1 MKVEWWLST
10 ALQRW
15 FPRSKPATGTSLR
28 LDAARGEQVSFQVC
42 VRAPGGS
49 AGTTASVPTLDGDG
63 LDVRIRRVGY
73 VPVPHH
79 NTDTPVGERDGVGHI
94 PGYVPDP
101 LLDDVQTLLAPGEVL
116 SYWVTVQVP
125 PDAKPGDRKVRVSVS
140 VRPRVKALTATIR
153 VSPVTIEPRK
163 DFPVTHWFY
172 ADALCDWYG
181 VEPWSKAFWPIC
193 REYVRNFTDHGSDTL
208 LTPLF
213 TPPLDGVKR
222 PTQLLKVTR
231 DGDQYNFGW
240 RDVDR
245 WLKLAKECGVKRF
258 EWAHFF
264 TQWGV
269 KHALRVYEGQGLD
282 EKLLWRP
289 TTGATSPTY
298 RNFLS
303 QLLPALHDFLARRK
317 LLNKSLFHV
326 SDEPHGPEH
335 RANYIAARA
344 LLKELAPWIKV
355 MDALSEIE
363 YGRGGLTDMPV
374 PSIRVTKQ
382 YHEEGIP
389 SWTYFCCGP
398 RGKYLNRLHDT
409 PLAKIRGAG
418 WLFHRFQR
426 LGFLHWGY
434 NYWYES
440 QTRNPID
447 PYTVSDGLRWPN
459 WAYGDTFLV
468 YPGPSGPVDSIRH
481 EVFKESLQDMA
492 LLQTLG
498 VDPEGKTLSAFRDF
512 DDYPKADDWIPTARR
527 RLLQEAT

>member
-1 MKVEWWLST
+1 MKLDCWLST
-10 ALQRW
+10 ALRRW
-15 FPRSKPATGTSLR
+15 FPGSEPAATRSLTLP
-28 LDAARGEQVSFQVC
+28 AARGEQVSFQACLRIADGTQAVP
-42 VRAPGGS
+42 VS
-49 AGTTASVPTLDGDG
+49 AEVTGADDLK
-63 LDVRIRRVGY
+63 LRLRRVGY

-79 NTDTPVGERDGVGHI
+79 NTDTPPDESDGVGHI
-94 PGYVPDP
+94 PDYVPDP
-101 LLDDVQTLLAPGEVL
+101 LLDELEATVAPCEVQ

-125 PDAKPGDRKVRVSVS
+125 KGAGPGDHKVTIELRVGDLTRK
-140 VRPRVKALTATIR
+140 LTATVR
-153 VSPVTIEPRK
+153 VADVALEPRK
-163 DFPVTHWFY
+163 GFPVTHWFY
-172 ADALCDWYG
+172 ADSLCDWYG
-181 VEPWSKAFWPIC
+181 VEPWSKGFWPIC
-193 REYVRNFTDHGSDTL
+193 GEYFRNFSDHGSDTL

-231 DGDQYNFGW
+231 DGDQYNFDW

-245 WLKLAKECGVKRF
+245 WLKLAKECGVRQF

-282 EKLLWRP
+282 EKLLWKP

-303 QLLPALHDFLARRK
+303 QLLPALHDFLTRRK

-335 RANYIAARA
+335 RSNYMAARA
-344 LLKELAPWIKV
+344 LLKELAPWMKV

-363 YGRGGLTDMPV
+363 YGRGGLTDMPI

-382 YHEEGIP
+382 YYEEGIP

-409 PLAKIRGAG
+409 PLAKIRGSG

-440 QTRNPID
+440 QTRNQID
-447 PYTVSDGLRWPN
+447 PYAVSDGLRWPN

-498 VDPEGKTLSAFRDF
+498 VDPEGKLLSAFRDF
-512 DDYPKADDWIPTARR
+512 DDYPKTEDWVPKARR
-527 RLLQEAT
+527 KLLQEAK